1 MTKMVQ
7 CGSQTLNTI
16 DTAKE
21 SIRTKIA
28 ASAGMSFE
36 SLTAADV
43 AREAN
48 SITSL
53 SGRAALAALVQEKE
67 RAEIDTVKV
76 KEFKERYAEWVTAGY
91 PADDLTDDLGF
102 VRIMEGK

>member
-1 MTKMVQ
+1 MTQ
-7 CGSQTLNTI
+7 LSGPTLDTI

-21 SIRTKIA
+21 GIRTRIA
-28 ASAGMSFE
+28 ASVGESFD

-43 AREAN
+43 AKAAN
-48 SITSL
+48 PVTSL
-53 SGRAALAALVQEKE
+53 SGRAAFASLVQEKE

-91 PADDLTDDLGF
+91 PADDLADDFGF